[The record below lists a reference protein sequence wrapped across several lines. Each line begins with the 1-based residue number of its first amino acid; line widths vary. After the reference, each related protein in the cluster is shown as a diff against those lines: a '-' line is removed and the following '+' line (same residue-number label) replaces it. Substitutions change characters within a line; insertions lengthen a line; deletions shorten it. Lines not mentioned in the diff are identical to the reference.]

1 MKNGLTVLSST
12 ETPTMSSL
20 EMVDY
25 INADR
30 KSKAKSAGLKFPCN
44 QFRELKHKSL
54 LAKVPKVL
62 GEEQSAKY
70 SADYTD
76 DKGRKQP
83 CFKFRKREAC
93 LMAMSYSYELQ
104 AQVFDHMT
112 KLEGGKDINLLDFS
126 GLADM
131 AISEMQN
138 RVAAAEKF
146 SFEEHGQ
153 TGSALMT
160 RRKKEKKVIKRA
172 EQLVRDLIQ
181 LKLCDLGDFPEGE
194 SI

>member
-1 MKNGLTVLSST
+1 MKKSLASITTNKA
-12 ETPTMSSL
+12 PTMSSI

-25 INADR
+25 INAER
-30 KSKAKSAGLKFPCN
+30 ESKAKAEGLNFPCKKYRKLRHDN
-44 QFRELKHKSL
+44 FMK
-54 LAKVPKVL
+54 KVPRVL
-62 GEEQSAKY
+62 GEIQSPKFLG
-70 SADYTD
+70 DYID
-76 DKGRKQP
+76 DKGRVQP
-83 CFKFRKREAC
+83 CYTLPKREAC

-112 KLEGGKDINLLDFS
+112 ALEGGKDVNLLDFS

-172 EQLVRDLIQ
+172 EQLVKDLIQ
-181 LKLCDLGDFPEGE
+181 FKLCDMGDFPDGE
-194 SI
+194 LA